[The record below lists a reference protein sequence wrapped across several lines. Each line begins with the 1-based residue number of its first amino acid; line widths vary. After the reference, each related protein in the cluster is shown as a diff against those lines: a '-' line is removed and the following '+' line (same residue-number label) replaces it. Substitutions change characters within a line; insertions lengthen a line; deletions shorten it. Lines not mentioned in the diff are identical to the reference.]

1 MRTSFNRAIGPILT
15 VISAALIALTSVPA
29 FPRTVSD
36 VTFSGSFRIKEW
48 ILLNELEMKP
58 GAEFSPA
65 EWKLDRKRLASLAV
79 FSEVA
84 TDTISTADGI
94 TVAYNLKE
102 QWTLI
107 PRLNIGGEID
117 NIDIDIG
124 LSDKDFLGLYVE
136 PGVMYSHFENRSSY
150 YAWLN
155 CPRAV
160 GTRYALSLS
169 VSETHSR
176 EPADIRDEVER
187 YHYDVKKTSVGAKIS
202 RRFTE
207 KFSCGIGLS
216 LHDER
221 YRIEPYY
228 APPRTLPEI
237 RDQKRIRPTGHMT
250 FGRVY
255 YDRFFSDGQSLT
267 IGGDLI
273 AFDLDDYR
281 FKYWLFYTQMRNY
294 VDIDKRWN
302 ICNRLF
308 FGTSKIDDVFPT
320 WAITG
325 FSNVRGTEDRVSR
338 GSKIWY
344 SNNEV
349 RLKVYEDKWFHGQ
362 LTAFVDF
369 GDAWEEKRSLKDIV
383 SESYMTC
390 GLGLRL
396 GHFRFYNAIGR
407 VDFAY
412 NANTGTWTTYI
423 SAGQFF

>member
-1 MRTSFNRAIGPILT
+1 MRTFCDRSFRPFLLT
-15 VISAALIALTSVPA
+15 ISVALILCTSVPA
-29 FPRTVSD
+29 FPQRIAD

-48 ILLNELEMKP
+48 ILLNEIEMKP
-58 GAEFSPA
+58 GAEFSPE
-65 EWKLDRKRLASLAV
+65 EWELDRKRLASLAI
-79 FSEVA
+79 FAEVA

-94 TVAYNLKE
+94 TVAYYLKE

-107 PRLNIGGEID
+107 PHLNVGGEID
-117 NIDIDIG
+117 NIDIEIG
-124 LSDKDFLGLYVE
+124 LSDKDFLGFYVE
-136 PGVMYSHFENRSSY
+136 PGVMYSHFEDRSSY
-150 YAWLN
+150 HAWLN
-155 CPRAV
+155 SPRAI

-176 EPADIRDEVER
+176 EPADIRNEVER
-187 YHYDVKKTSVGAKIS
+187 YHYDVKKTSVGARVS

-207 KFSCGIGLS
+207 RFSCGIGLS
-216 LHDER
+216 LHDEH
-221 YRIEPYY
+221 YRMEPYY
-228 APPRTLPEI
+228 VAPLTLPVS
-237 RDQKRIRPTGHMT
+237 RDQKRIRPTGNMT
-250 FGRVY
+250 FGRIY
-255 YDRFFSDGQSLT
+255 YDRFFSDGRSLT
-267 IGGDLI
+267 VGGDLI

-281 FKYWLFYTQMRNY
+281 FKYWLFYMQARSY
-294 VDIDKRWN
+294 VDFDKRWN

-320 WAITG
+320 YAITG

-362 LTAFVDF
+362 LAAFVDF
-369 GDAWEEKRSLKDIV
+369 GDAWEDRRSLMDVV

-390 GLGLRL
+390 GAGLRL
-396 GHFRFYNAIGR
+396 GYFRFYNAIGR

-412 NANTGTWTTYI
+412 NTNTGTWTIYV